1 MTRAD
6 FYVGTGTNAKY
17 LGSIFSDGGTV
28 PNSIKRARTPEKF
41 EKAVAKYIKKENGST
56 QWPWPWETSVTTD
69 FSYWLEDEKLYVL
82 DFGKG
87 VKIIEKKRGRP
98 AAFDRTFEMPVFVP
112 PKNCIPDMAIH
123 SYVEPVGQHPMSLS
137 IEQIQGAVLETT
149 LPDDATVRQTKEG
162 TND

>member
-98 AAFDRTFEMPVFVP
+98 ASFERDWEMPVMTPAVVVLP
-112 PKNCIPDMAIH
+112 STEIH
-123 SYVEPVGQHPMSLS
+123 SDIAEN
-137 IEQIQGAVLETT
+137 
-149 LPDDATVRQTKEG
+149 DATVRFIDNVLETPDG
-162 TND
+162 TRYTVGQGALTDPNLKLTLS